1 MTAQQTL
8 QFYNSCY
15 HQAFV
20 QIASINSAPTCSIAA
35 LNNVAKNCS
44 FLNLEKDRNMIIDQ
58 VNRYLEIIRKNQEI
72 FDFS

>member
-1 MTAQQTL
+1 MTSQQTL

-20 QIASINSAPTCSIAA
+20 QIASINSAPTCSVAA
-35 LNNVAKNCS
+35 LNNVVKNCS
-44 FLNLEKDRNMIIDQ
+44 FLDLEKDRNMIIDQ
-58 VNRYLEIIRKNQEI
+58 VNRYLEIIHRNHVI

>member
-15 HQAFV
+15 YQAFV
-20 QIASINSAPTCSIAA
+20 QIASINSVPTCSIAA
-35 LNNVAKNCS
+35 LNNVAKNCP
-44 FLNLEKDRNMIIDQ
+44 FLNLEKDRNIIIDQ
-58 VNRYLEIIRKNQEI
+58 VNRYLEIIRKNQVI

>member
-20 QIASINSAPTCSIAA
+20 QIASINSSPTCSIAS
-35 LNNVAKNCS
+35 LNNVVKNCS

-58 VNRYLEIIRKNQEI
+58 VNRYLEIIHQNQVI